1 MVQLFERLSNPVVQP
16 VFERLSSAVVQLLNW
31 LSTPVVQLFAQFS
44 MQWSIQLSSPV
55 VQLLEQPSSAV
66 LQLFEQLSSPAG
78 QAGQ

>member
-16 VFERLSSAVVQLLNW
+16 VFERLSSAVVQLLKW
-31 LSTPVVQLFAQFS
+31 LSTPVVQLFARFS
-44 MQWSIQLSSPV
+44 MQWSIQLSIPV